1 MKINKDHRFFT
12 PKKLLITL
20 VIIVL
25 GLGSY
30 VAYAIF
36 SASRQSSTREFQDS
50 INYEPPTD
58 EQKEAGDKQK
68 EETIS
73 KNDDAAS
80 ASNNDQRQDIK
91 VSYTALNQADG
102 QLLVRALIDT
112 VTNDGVCAL
121 TLTKGDVVVT
131 KTAGTQSG
139 PSSSTCKG
147 FNVLVSELSSGEWT
161 VQLQVEVGTRQGKV
175 LQKVTVQ

>member
-30 VAYAIF
+30 VAYAMF
-36 SASRQSSTREFQDS
+36 SASRQSSTREFHDS

-58 EQKEAGDKQK
+58 EQKEAGDKRK
-68 EETIS
+68 EEMIS
-73 KNDDAAS
+73 KEDDATNPS
-80 ASNNDQRQDIK
+80 GDDQSRDIL
-91 VSYTALNQADG
+91 VSYSALNQADG
-102 QLLVRALIDT
+102 QLLVRALIGA
-112 VTNDGVCAL
+112 VANDGTCTL
-121 TLTKGDVVVT
+121 TLIKGEMMVT

-147 FNVLVSELSSGEWT
+147 FNVPVSELSSGEWT
-161 VQLQVEVGTRQGKV
+161 AQLQVQVGTRQGKV
-175 LQKVTVQ
+175 SQKVTVQ